1 MWIFPVKIPSPV
13 YNIQILIL
21 EMQMDICE
29 VCNLSMSGCKM
40 SAKMKKLEVPGQ
52 IENKS
57 YFLPDEAV
65 QTRENSIKNKFLL
78 FDLDIQKI
86 CDIRCPENQ
95 ENLGKRCIR
104 ISICPICLIFEI
116 IQRKIFFS
124 LQILGVERQKHSICP
139 NEPGVIEVLPKRF
152 YFVK

>member
-29 VCNLSMSGCKM
+29 GCKM

-65 QTRENSIKNKFLL
+65 
-78 FDLDIQKI
+78 
-86 CDIRCPENQ
+86 
-95 ENLGKRCIR
+95 
-104 ISICPICLIFEI
+104 
-116 IQRKIFFS
+116 
-124 LQILGVERQKHSICP
+124 
-139 NEPGVIEVLPKRF
+139 
-152 YFVK
+152 

>member
-40 SAKMKKLEVPGQ
+40 SAKMKILEVPGQ

-65 QTRENSIKNKFLL
+65 
-78 FDLDIQKI
+78 
-86 CDIRCPENQ
+86 
-95 ENLGKRCIR
+95 
-104 ISICPICLIFEI
+104 
-116 IQRKIFFS
+116 
-124 LQILGVERQKHSICP
+124 
-139 NEPGVIEVLPKRF
+139 
-152 YFVK
+152 

>member
-21 EMQMDICE
+21 EMQIDICE

-40 SAKMKKLEVPGQ
+40 STKMKKLEVPGQ

-65 QTRENSIKNKFLL
+65 
-78 FDLDIQKI
+78 
-86 CDIRCPENQ
+86 
-95 ENLGKRCIR
+95 
-104 ISICPICLIFEI
+104 
-116 IQRKIFFS
+116 
-124 LQILGVERQKHSICP
+124 
-139 NEPGVIEVLPKRF
+139 
-152 YFVK
+152 

>member
-13 YNIQILIL
+13 NNIQILIL

-57 YFLPDEAV
+57 NFLPNQTV
-65 QTRENSIKNKFLL
+65 QTRKNSIKNKSCYLIWTYRKSVIS
-78 FDLDIQKI
+78 DAQKI
-86 CDIRCPENQ
+86 
-95 ENLGKRCIR
+95 
-104 ISICPICLIFEI
+104 
-116 IQRKIFFS
+116 RKIWA
-124 LQILGVERQKHSICP
+124 KDA
-139 NEPGVIEVLPKRF
+139 
-152 YFVK
+152 